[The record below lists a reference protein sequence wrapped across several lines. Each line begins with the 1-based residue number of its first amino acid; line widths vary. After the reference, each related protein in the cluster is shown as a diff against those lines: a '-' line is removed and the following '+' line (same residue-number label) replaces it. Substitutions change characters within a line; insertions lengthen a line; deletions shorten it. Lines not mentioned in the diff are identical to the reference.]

1 MNNTPFPTWRDPV
14 DRLTNIVILP
24 TLSFW
29 LLILMFAYIVSVDMI
44 YTYDIQWNSYRF
56 NKLLLKLKIPSDMEN
71 ECRLS
76 IISNGTLANS
86 IPSQASK

>member
-1 MNNTPFPTWRDPV
+1 
-14 DRLTNIVILP
+14 
-24 TLSFW
+24 
-29 LLILMFAYIVSVDMI
+29 MFAYNVPVDMI

-76 IISNGTLANS
+76 IISNGTLADS